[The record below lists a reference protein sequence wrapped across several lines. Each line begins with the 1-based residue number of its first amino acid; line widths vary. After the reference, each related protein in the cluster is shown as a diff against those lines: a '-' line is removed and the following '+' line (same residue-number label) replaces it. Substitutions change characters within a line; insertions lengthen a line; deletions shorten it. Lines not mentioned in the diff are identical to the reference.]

1 MRRIFVPSI
10 LVRKAALICIIISP
24 ALMELPLAASPQCMC
39 NILKAPFTNPKVIV
53 VVTALLMTALYF
65 YAPIKEVSTWGIS
78 VFALLTALLILCFTQ
93 ESKVKPTSSTA
104 RSLVWIGQRSYEMY
118 LFHLIILGLMKV
130 VYFPKDTLAA
140 EKLMLLPV
148 YFIAVFILSWV
159 IEKYYS
165 TPLNLKIRQSWIR
178 S

>member
-1 MRRIFVPSI
+1 MYAQHFKGAIYNQKMIV
-10 LVRKAALICIIISP
+10 AA
-24 ALMELPLAASPQCMC
+24 
-39 NILKAPFTNPKVIV
+39 
-53 VVTALLMTALYF
+53 TALLMTALYF

-93 ESKVKPTSSTA
+93 DPKVKPTSSTA
-104 RSLVWIGQRSYEMY
+104 RSLVWIRQRSYEMY
-118 LFHLIILGLMKV
+118 MFHLIVLGLMKV
-130 VYFPKDTLAA
+130 VYFPKETVAV

-148 YFIAVFILSWV
+148 YFITVFILSWA